1 MRIMVELS
9 WQEHTASD
17 LAGYKILWSK
27 PNEKERGVLV
37 QKTVTALQVSLL
49 VKPGQTYEF
58 RLWPFDVAGNLPK
71 EGRVIKAVYVEG

>member
-1 MRIMVELS
+1 MRILVELS
-9 WQEHTASD
+9 WNENTESD

-27 PNEKERGVLV
+27 PNEKERGVMV
-37 QKTVTALQVSLL
+37 RKDVTLLQVSLR

-58 RLWPFDVAGNLPK
+58 RLWPFDVAGNMPK